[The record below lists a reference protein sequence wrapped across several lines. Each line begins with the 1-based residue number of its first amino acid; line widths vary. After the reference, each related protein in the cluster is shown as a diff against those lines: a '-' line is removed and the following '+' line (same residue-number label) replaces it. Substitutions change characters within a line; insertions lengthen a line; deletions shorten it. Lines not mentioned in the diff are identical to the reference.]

1 MKYNWWLRLINFMFL
16 VEYYG
21 IYGIM
26 IHTFHKYMTI
36 NEAQTISAL
45 ARNANGCKFASVLYR
60 SVDTRE
66 LARYSLLIGV
76 SYENAVDRDLEFLYK
91 LKKYKPYGDAN
102 TPAALVHIQAV
113 DELINGLERSKSKF
127 NQTSNAADI
136 YTNICNGIK
145 KHKETGVFYLWGFI
159 QQKTVINPSTAP
171 SKSVQSKPLTIE
183 KNRIR
188 RKLHTDSYRQFKID
202 NIGTVKIN
210 NQTLVLE

>member
-1 MKYNWWLRLINFMFL
+1 
-16 VEYYG
+16 
-21 IYGIM
+21 
-26 IHTFHKYMTI
+26 MTI
-36 NEAQTISAL
+36 NEVQTVSAL
-45 ARNANGCKFASVLYR
+45 ASNAKGCKFASVLYR
-60 SVDTRE
+60 SGSTGE

-113 DELINGLERSKSKF
+113 DELITGLESSKSKF
-127 NQTSNAADI
+127 NQTLSTTNI

-159 QQKTVINPSTAP
+159 QQKTVINPRLKP
-171 SKSVQSKPLTIE
+171 SRSVQSKPLTIE
-183 KNRIR
+183 KDRIR